1 MPTRPLT
8 DLLAALTRHARG
20 LIGLL
25 PGSAAF
31 RAAGIGSKLKTLFYA
46 TAFFAIAAIGA
57 YGYFNASVAYRERAV
72 QLLESNRNEV
82 AANIDEFMALQRND
96 LGFINNFYAILRFA
110 YWKDLG
116 DTAKME
122 EWRNV
127 AGDTLRNF
135 AENFH
140 YYSKIRLVTLDG
152 EELLHVVTDNASGK
166 ARVLDDNKLLNVA
179 ELDYFIAG
187 RKLKRG
193 ELYVSALDF
202 GRKEGLIEK
211 PPVPV
216 VRFIQPLVGDNN
228 VSYGLTISNIRASAI
243 YDYIRKANKN
253 DQGRQF
259 TLIDSKGNY
268 LFHPDADKQ
277 FGHLLGHGYN
287 FDKDHHNLIAEM
299 HGKTEGVITRG
310 GHIHVFHSIVPN
322 PRQPDLQWFLVGVV
336 DESVALAELNTFM
349 VVFFGLLITLILI
362 IVAATRYMSG
372 QLMTPLQ
379 FVNRQLEL
387 LARGETQP
395 DTLADT
401 LDYPARDD
409 IRQMLDST
417 ERVVANMATLAQ
429 QADAI
434 AGGDFSGQV
443 VPLSE
448 NDRLGNALNNMT
460 RQLADNQRDNT
471 QRNWLKDGLAELG
484 KTLTGDLTPQ
494 RLAELAISQ
503 VGRTLEAGRGVLYVW
518 SAQDNA
524 LDLLGSYMYTERNAL
539 GARVRLGEGAVGQV
553 ARELKPIILHAS
565 DAGAQAE
572 LPPINTGTSSVRP
585 QVTYT
590 WPLQREGVLH
600 GVLEIARSAVLDP
613 TQLDYL
619 NAAAES
625 IAAFLYAV
633 LQKSRIKELLLIS
646 EEATRQAQEQSR
658 QLQITNTQMEEQQQQ
673 LQQQTAELQA
683 ANSQMEEQQQQ
694 LMQQTA
700 ELQATNGQMEEQQ
713 QQLQQQA
720 AELQAANSQM
730 EEAQQTLELRN
741 RDLLQSQ
748 EELDARA
755 QKLELSSKYK
765 SEFLANM
772 SHELRTPL
780 NSIIL
785 LSKLMASN
793 EDDELGEE
801 AVKRV
806 EVIHRAG
813 QDLLRLINDVLDLSK
828 VEAGR
833 MDLHSAPVAS
843 SALAEEFRDLFTAPA
858 KDKGLELLIEDAI
871 DAKINVDRDKLSQI
885 VRNLLSNALKF
896 TRQGSVVLRFERRP
910 EETLPLTV
918 SVRDTGIG
926 VAADKQALIFEAF
939 QQADGS
945 TSREYG
951 GTGLGLS
958 ISLSFAHLMG
968 GNIDLTSSPGVGS
981 TFTLRLP
988 ETPPAHTPHH
998 ALQHAPHLL
1007 KAGQTAAIPPTP
1019 TQEGTALT
1027 ATAAPRPPAEPW
1039 PADDRT
1045 QIGGNDPVLLLID
1058 DDPVF
1063 AQAILDINRRLG
1075 YKTLLAPTGS
1085 SGLDLARRFAP
1096 SGILLDLGLPDMDG
1110 SAVLHRLKSTA
1121 ELAAI
1126 PIYIISGRDRDNA
1139 LLGEGALGWLH
1150 KPVDAEQ
1157 IARVEAEV
1165 LSQSASNT
1173 GRDLLLVTAGALSAA
1188 EIAPLLGQDEQGT
1201 GSPGKLV
1208 TLTANAAKAKGA
1220 VELLAGGHF
1229 RVAILDLGSD
1239 PASQATARAI
1249 AAKLRAAAPDLGLLF
1264 YGCSPLGDEADASLR
1279 QYSDSII
1286 IKTPQSERRL
1296 QENIAHFLQK
1306 APQRRRG
1313 HAAPSESAGSG
1324 KKRLAGRHILVV
1336 DDDPRNLFV
1345 IAAALEQQG
1354 AKVDSALNGRKALE
1368 ILVTL
1373 KPDLVIMD
1381 IMMPEMDGYQ
1391 TIEAMR
1397 ANAQFAAIP
1406 IVALTAKALPS
1417 DREKALAAGADDYL
1431 AKPAD
1436 YEVLVNMAAAW
1447 CEGRR

>member
-1 MPTRPLT
+1 MPSRPRT
-8 DLLAALTRHARG
+8 ARLAALTTHARE
-20 LIGLL
+20 LVGLL

-31 RAAGIGSKLKTLFYA
+31 RAAGIGTKLKTLFYA
-46 TAFFAIAAIGA
+46 TAFIAIAAIGA

-72 QLLESNRNEV
+72 QLLESSRNEV

-116 DTAKME
+116 DAAKME

-140 YYSKIRLVTLDG
+140 YYSKIRLVGLDG
-152 EELLHVVTDNASGK
+152 RELLHVVTDNASGK
-166 ARVLDDNKLLNVA
+166 ARQLDDNKLLNVA
-179 ELDYFIAG
+179 ELDYFSAG
-187 RKLKRG
+187 RQLKRG
-193 ELYVSALDF
+193 ELFVSALDF
-202 GRKEGLIEK
+202 GRKEGQIEK
-211 PPVPV
+211 PHVPV
-216 VRFIQPLVGDNN
+216 VRFIQPLVGENN
-228 VSYGLTISNIRASAI
+228 VTYGLTISNIRASAI
-243 YDYIRKANKN
+243 YDYIRHANQN
-253 DQGRQF
+253 DPGRQF
-259 TLIDSKGNY
+259 TLIDSAGNY

-287 FDKDHHNLIAEM
+287 FDKDHHNLLAEM
-299 HGKTEGVITRG
+299 RGKTEGVITRG
-310 GHIHVFHSIVPN
+310 GHIHVFRTIVPN
-322 PRQPDLQWFLVGVV
+322 PRQPELQWFLVGVV
-336 DESVALAELNTFM
+336 DESVALAELNTFIA
-349 VVFFGLLITLILI
+349 VFFGLLVVLILI
-362 IVAATRYMSG
+362 VVAATRYMSG
-372 QLMTPLQ
+372 QFMTPLQ
-379 FVNRQLEL
+379 FVNRQLGL
-387 LARGETQP
+387 LARGETRP
-395 DTLADT
+395 DTI
-401 LDYPARDD
+401 DYPAQDA
-409 IRQMLDST
+409 IREMLDAT
-417 ERVVANMATLAQ
+417 GRVVENMDVLAR

-460 RQLADNQRDNT
+460 QQLARNQQENT
-471 QRNWLKDGLAELG
+471 QRNWLKDGLAELARN
-484 KTLTGDLTPQ
+484 LTGDLTPQ
-494 RLAELAISQ
+494 HLAELAISQ

-518 SAQDNA
+518 NEADHA

-539 GARVRLGEGAVGQV
+539 GARVKPGEGAVGQV
-553 ARELKPIILHAS
+553 ARELKPIILHAT
-565 DAGAQAE
+565 DGAQAE
-572 LPPINTGTSSVRP
+572 LPPITTGTTSVAP
-585 QVTYT
+585 NYTYT

-600 GVLEIARSAVLDP
+600 GVLEIARSAALDQ

-619 NAAAES
+619 NAATEN

-633 LQKSRIKELLLIS
+633 LQQSRIKDLLVIS

-658 QLQITNTQMEEQQQQ
+658 QLQLTNAQMEEQQQQ

-700 ELQATNGQMEEQQ
+700 ELQATNAQMEEQQ

-730 EEAQQTLELRN
+730 EEAQQTLEQRN
-741 RDLLQSQ
+741 RDLLRSQ

-755 QKLELSSKYK
+755 KQLELSSKYK

-785 LSKLMASN
+785 LAKLMASN
-793 EDDELGEE
+793 EDNKLDAET
-801 AVKRV
+801 VKRA
-806 EVIHRAG
+806 EVIHSAG
-813 QDLLRLINDVLDLSK
+813 KDLLRLINDVLDLSK
-828 VEAGR
+828 IEAGR
-833 MDLHSAPVAS
+833 MELHSAPIAT
-843 SALAEEFRDLFTAPA
+843 ATLAEEFRDLFTAPA
-858 KDKGLELLIEDAI
+858 SDKGLELVVEDAI
-871 DAKINVDRDKLSQI
+871 DAEIEVDRDKLSQI

-896 TRQGSVVLRFERRP
+896 TRQGSVTLRFERRP
-910 EETLPLTV
+910 GAERPLAI

-926 VAADKQALIFEAF
+926 VAEDKQALIFEAF

-968 GNIDLTSSPGVGS
+968 GSIELTSAPGAGS
-981 TFTLRLP
+981 TFTLCLP
-988 ETPPAHTPHH
+988 EVAPAQAMHH
-998 ALQHAPHLL
+998 EPHLL
-1007 KAGQTAAIPPTP
+1007 KANHSLKATQSDRTAVSPAPTFSPP
-1019 TQEGTALT
+1019 
-1027 ATAAPRPPAEPW
+1027 PPPSAW
-1039 PADDRT
+1039 PDDDRQT
-1045 QIGGNDPVLLLID
+1045 IGDKDPVLLLID

-1075 YKTLLAPTGS
+1075 YKTLLASSGS
-1085 SGLDLARRFAP
+1085 SGLDLVRRFEP

-1110 SAVLHRLKSTA
+1110 SAVLHYLKTTTGLA
-1121 ELAAI
+1121 EI
-1126 PIYIISGRDRDNA
+1126 PVYIISGRDRDNA

-1165 LSQSASNT
+1165 LANGASKSDNDVMLIDSGSLSSAE
-1173 GRDLLLVTAGALSAA
+1173 V
-1188 EIAPLLGQDEQGT
+1188 APLLGEEG
-1201 GSPGKLV
+1201 GALISH
-1208 TLTANAAKAKGA
+1208 TAAAAAAMDAKT
-1220 VELLAGGHF
+1220 LLAGGHF
-1229 RVAILDLGSD
+1229 RVAILDLGTD
-1239 PASQATARAI
+1239 PTSQAATRAI
-1249 AAKLRAAAPDLGLLF
+1249 AAKLRAAAPNLGLLF
-1264 YGCSPLGDEADASLR
+1264 YGSTPLGDEADASLR
-1279 QYSDSII
+1279 QYSESII
-1286 IKTPQSERRL
+1286 IKTPHSDRRL
-1296 QENIAHFLQK
+1296 QENIGHFLQQV
-1306 APQRRRG
+1306 PPRRRG
-1313 HAAPSESAGSG
+1313 HTAPTESIGSG

-1345 IAAALEQQG
+1345 ITAALEQQG
-1354 AKVDSALNGRKALE
+1354 AKVDNALNGRKALE
-1368 ILVTL
+1368 LLTTL

-1381 IMMPEMDGYQ
+1381 IMMPEMDGY
-1391 TIEAMR
+1391 TSIAAMR
-1397 ANAQFAAIP
+1397 ADPRFATIP
-1406 IVALTAKALPS
+1406 VMALTAKALPS
-1417 DREKALAAGADDYL
+1417 DREKAMAAGADDYL

-1436 YEVLVNMAAAW
+1436 YDVLVSMAAAW